1 MICNIEKKIQAW
13 RSFLTRTG
21 VLGLHEIREILLH
34 MLFQININVQ
44 NVLHMKKRVHAKPRG
59 FLKTEKEE

>member
-1 MICNIEKKIQAW
+1 MIRNIEKKIQAW

-44 NVLHMKKRVHAKPRG
+44 NVLHMKKRVHVKSQET
-59 FLKTEKEE
+59 F

>member
-1 MICNIEKKIQAW
+1 MIRNIEKKIQAW

-59 FLKTEKEE
+59 FLKPEKEE